1 MNVSVLTGSAG
12 LFFVFSLYVGSS
24 LDSLSVGYLLRDGL
38 HFYAESVF
46 QLGKDNPQLNI
57 ATKDG
62 SSSLSLLRPVP
73 ILSSSFLSMASMAI

>member
-57 ATKDG
+57 A
-62 SSSLSLLRPVP
+62 LPRRV
-73 ILSSSFLSMASMAI
+73 